1 MFSGNQFGKAGE
13 AIKFYTSLFKNSE
26 IKHIEYYKANEP
38 GGKEGTVKHATFTL
52 DGTEYMAIDSAFDHA
67 FNFTPS
73 VSVFV
78 QCETEEEINTLFNQL
93 VEGGF
98 AMMALGNYGFSK
110 KFGWVTDKFGISWQL
125 NFKA

>member
-1 MFSGNQFGKAGE
+1 
-13 AIKFYTSLFKNSE
+13 
-26 IKHIEYYKANEP
+26 
-38 GGKEGTVKHATFTL
+38 
-52 DGTEYMAIDSAFDHA
+52 MAIDSAFDHA